1 MDMDRALPCCRGIH
15 VCHRPLHAANHSV
28 ASLGPLYFCPI
39 PSHCVLTPPQAAL
52 LHRYWT
58 ATTEAEVPKSVLN
71 FVVNQ
76 DPADP
81 AYFQV
86 IQRFPG
92 PTGMV
97 AHQSGAAYSA
107 FVRAAQPLLAESLGV
122 YLCKESGGKIGQA
135 LYPWGPKGEGGRD
148 DMVVRLRP
156 PVPRWGV
163 GSWRACAC
171 PCLGRLCIMCRVC
184 GEWLVSL
191 SPARLTP
198 SLCLLV
204 CHCLVCWCLVVCSSL
219 RPRSARLCGNS
230 IGDDCALLLVHVPPF
245 SVSCYFVVES
255 LRQSAS
261 RTQATLSKNGF
272 ARLVPD
278 GIPRCVAMA
287 TLAASHP
294 TRAQPCGTVANI
306 ITLLVHPSECLRTE
320 NSLD

>member
-1 MDMDRALPCCRGIH
+1 MPSAARPAGASSSSCRRVTRPCAALESETGGKRSSLRSSIDSLLGGLLNLGGGNKVDPSAPADVPVDDTDVPELLSGEVSSIDMRAGKQAGGGQYIMTMK
-15 VCHRPLHAANHSV
+15 VV
-28 ASLGPLYFCPI
+28 AKKDSARAM
-39 PSHCVLTPPQAAL
+39 AAL

-148 DMVVRLRP
+148 DMVYR
-156 PVPRWGV
+156 
-163 GSWRACAC
+163 
-171 PCLGRLCIMCRVC
+171 
-184 GEWLVSL
+184 
-191 SPARLTP
+191 
-198 SLCLLV
+198 
-204 CHCLVCWCLVVCSSL
+204 
-219 RPRSARLCGNS
+219 
-230 IGDDCALLLVHVPPF
+230 
-245 SVSCYFVVES
+245 
-255 LRQSAS
+255 
-261 RTQATLSKNGF
+261 
-272 ARLVPD
+272 
-278 GIPRCVAMA
+278 
-287 TLAASHP
+287 
-294 TRAQPCGTVANI
+294 
-306 ITLLVHPSECLRTE
+306 
-320 NSLD
+320 

>member
-1 MDMDRALPCCRGIH
+1 MR
-15 VCHRPLHAANHSV
+15 RPAVVLSTPVFARCTLLTTRRRR
-28 ASLGPLYFCPI
+28 LGPLPTFPF
-39 PSHCVLTPPQAAL
+39 PSHCDVPSLQAAL

-148 DMVVRLRP
+148 DMVVRGRP
-156 PVPRWGV
+156 PVPRWGFGL
-163 GSWRACAC
+163 GSARSR
-171 PCLGRLCIMCRVC
+171 PCRGRLCVAVRVC
-184 GEWLVSL
+184 GEWLVL
-191 SPARLTP
+191 LTAAMLTLE
-198 SLCLLV
+198 LCLV
-204 CHCLVCWCLVVCSSL
+204 IFACRCLVCWCLVVCSSPG
-219 RPRSARLCGNS
+219 PRSALPCGNS
-230 IGDDCALLLVHVPPF
+230 IGDV
-245 SVSCYFVVES
+245 
-255 LRQSAS
+255 
-261 RTQATLSKNGF
+261 
-272 ARLVPD
+272 
-278 GIPRCVAMA
+278 
-287 TLAASHP
+287 
-294 TRAQPCGTVANI
+294 
-306 ITLLVHPSECLRTE
+306 
-320 NSLD
+320 